1 MLFRKWGCLVGLE
14 NSIFWKLKS
23 VDRKKMPLTTEIILH
38 FYFPFKVF
46 PENERERESAH
57 AIVISSPRR
66 SWSRRQTFQSS
77 LIAISQPDRDCDL
90 TFARLHRIE
99 IAVDAILPS
108 RDRTGLRSLSMLR
121 EIAPSIAISR
131 RRRDRDRD
139 RRMARSGLWL
149 VFFWICVFLL
159 LFQTPEN
166 IFRKIFWNATKH
178 HGNIFLFRKL
188 AFLENMYFP
197 ENVLQQPNTALVISK
212 GQSYYR

>member
-1 MLFRKWGCLVGLE
+1 M
-14 NSIFWKLKS
+14 
-23 VDRKKMPLTTEIILH
+23 EIILH

-108 RDRTGLRSLSMLR
+108 RDRTGLRLLSMLR

-188 AFLENMYFP
+188 AFLENMYFS